1 MLETEIKDLKNEI
14 RDLRLVINNLF
25 LHLNNGKDTLPPVE
39 TEPEKAEAAPVEE
52 APADAVT
59 HKELQDLCLAMVRKD
74 RKLKTAIKDALAE
87 YGANVMAD
95 VPADKLPALK
105 ATLEAMQ

>member
-25 LHLNNGKDTLPPVE
+25 LHLNGGKDTFPQ
-39 TEPEKAEAAPVEE
+39 TDEPAKEATPVEE
-52 APADAVT
+52 PATEGVT

-95 VPADKLPALK
+95 VPVDKLAELK
-105 ATLEAMQ
+105 GTLEAMQ